1 MPLLFVY
8 GTFLRGRANSHVL
21 TGLGATFVASAQT
34 VEPHVLFDLGPYPAL
49 VDGDAA
55 DAPEA
60 SAPVFGEIW
69 EVPEDSL
76 APLDAFEGCPELF
89 KRGLLPIETDG
100 GARSDAFAYMFT
112 GQLPRGAHVI
122 ASGRYELIGR
132 VLPHGAKPADIR
144 DDDDS

>member
-8 GTFLRGRANSHVL
+8 GTFLRGRANTNVL

-34 VEPHVLFDLGPYPAL
+34 VEPHILFDLGPYPAL
-49 VDGDAA
+49 VDGRAD
-55 DAPEA
+55 DAPEP

-69 EVPEDSL
+69 EVPDDSL

-89 KRGLLPIETDG
+89 KRVSVPVEADG
-100 GARSDAFAYMFT
+100 SARVDAFAYVFT
-112 GQLPRGAHVI
+112 GQLPRGARVI
-122 ASGRYELIGR
+122 ASGRYESIGR

-144 DDDDS
+144 DDEAS